1 MSHFFYNVVKG
12 FKMMSGGIGSNCCIT
27 YYLKKIAVIVW
38 VVHLLFL

>member
-12 FKMMSGGIGSNCCIT
+12 LKMMSGGIGSNCIT
-27 YYLKKIAVIVW
+27 YYLKKIAVIAW